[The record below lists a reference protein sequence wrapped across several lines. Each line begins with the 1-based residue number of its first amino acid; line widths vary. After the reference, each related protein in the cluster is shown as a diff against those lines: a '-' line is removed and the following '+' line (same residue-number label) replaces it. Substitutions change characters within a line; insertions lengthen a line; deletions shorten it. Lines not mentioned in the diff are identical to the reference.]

1 MSTLQNPLDCLG
13 QGDPNALAK
22 VVEHLKAVTAQF
34 KDDAGDAL
42 SASAVALGHATID
55 LVGEVQSKL
64 DDLAGDVSREI
75 RHHPGKAASLTAAAA
90 LVTAAVASLTTYA
103 LMRQRS

>member
-1 MSTLQNPLDCLG
+1 MTKSQNPIERLG
-13 QGDPNALAK
+13 QEGPDAIAK
-22 VVEHLKAVTAQF
+22 VVEHLKAVTAQI
-34 KDDAGDAL
+34 KEEAGDTL

-64 DDLAGDVSREI
+64 DDLASDVGDEI

-103 LMRQRS
+103 VMRQRS

>member
-1 MSTLQNPLDCLG
+1 M
-13 QGDPNALAK
+13 
-22 VVEHLKAVTAQF
+22 VEHLKAMTAQI
-34 KDDAGDAL
+34 KVDTGDAL
-42 SASAVALGHATID
+42 SASAVALGHATVD

-103 LMRQRS
+103 LMRPRS